1 VQFGYWLKE
10 LSHGNLGQSIFLQ
23 RPVTQ
28 ALWERAEPTTA
39 GAAVGHDR
47 GADRRALRHRL
58 GGIWR
63 GKFIDQL
70 FTGFAMLGASVP
82 SFWFGLVLMQIFAVS
97 MGWFPVSGYGD
108 PGATLM
114 ERVHYLVLPSVVLG
128 VLNSALIIRFTRASM
143 LDVLGEDYVRT
154 ARAKGLSENVV
165 VLKHALRNALV
176 PIVTVLGLTVALMI
190 GGAVVTETVF
200 GLPGVGNLVVSAVL
214 RRDYPVIQGALLV
227 IAMIYVVINFLTDL
241 LYMLVDPSGQVLSMK
256 IPLTLRRLFGRKI
269 VLAAALVL
277 LVVVVTA
284 LVFRGCQAP
293 IPTRPR
299 SRSGCPR
306 PRPNTCW
313 APTNW
318 AATCSRASAFGA
330 RYSLTIAAL
339 TAMGS
344 IVLGTLFGL
353 VAGFFR
359 RLDAPIMRVVD
370 AMMSFPDILLAIALV
385 AILGPSMLNV
395 VFALVLVYTPR
406 VARVVRASTLVVREL
421 LFVEAARAVAC
432 RTWRILLRHIL
443 PNLMSPILVQASFI
457 FAYAIL
463 AEAALSFLGVG
474 VPPEIPTWG
483 TMVAGSQQYAHEALW
498 IVLFP
503 GLAIILTALS
513 LQLLGDG
520 VRDLLDPR
528 LKKSM

>member
-1 VQFGYWLKE
+1 
-10 LSHGNLGQSIFLQ
+10 
-23 RPVTQ
+23 
-28 ALWERAEPTTA
+28 
-39 GAAVGHDR
+39 
-47 GADRRALRHRL
+47 
-58 GGIWR
+58 
-63 GKFIDQL
+63 
-70 FTGFAMLGASVP
+70 
-82 SFWFGLVLMQIFAVS
+82 
-97 MGWFPVSGYGD
+97 
-108 PGATLM
+108 
-114 ERVHYLVLPSVVLG
+114 
-128 VLNSALIIRFTRASM
+128 
-143 LDVLGEDYVRT
+143 
-154 ARAKGLSENVV
+154 
-165 VLKHALRNALV
+165 
-176 PIVTVLGLTVALMI
+176 
-190 GGAVVTETVF
+190 
-200 GLPGVGNLVVSAVL
+200 
-214 RRDYPVIQGALLV
+214 
-227 IAMIYVVINFLTDL
+227 
-241 LYMLVDPSGQVLSMK
+241 MK
-256 IPLTLRRLFGRKI
+256 IPLTLKKLFRRRI
-269 VLAAALVL
+269 VLAAGICLLIVVIVALL
-277 LVVVVTA
+277 ANVVSGNDTA
-284 LVFRGCQAP
+284 VRERL
-293 IPTRPR
+293 
-299 SRSGCPR
+299 S
-306 PRPNTCW
+306 
-313 APTNW
+313 APT
-318 AATCSRASAFGA
+318 AKHLLGTDELGRDLFARIAFGA

-339 TAMGS
+339 TAIGS

-421 LFVEAARAVAC
+421 LFVEAARAVGVS
-432 RTWRILLRHIL
+432 TGRILLRHIL

-474 VPPEIPTWG
+474 VPPDIPTWG